1 MEPASEGLSLLKL
14 AARLDRGDEMSP
26 ASLRLRW
33 CVMFA
38 VGGGGGELVARVFF
52 YFLFLLFIL
61 FLLGGCCEPAEHVGG
76 ELRIA
81 RAAE

>member
-38 VGGGGGELVARVFF
+38 VGGGWW
-52 YFLFLLFIL
+52 
-61 FLLGGCCEPAEHVGG
+61 
-76 ELRIA
+76 
-81 RAAE
+81 